1 MTVQEYRNLRLN
13 DSVLD
18 EKGNITKVY
27 DIDRNTRTVKT
38 SRYGNRWRDFHEVEL
53 PGSLNGKK

>member
-1 MTVQEYRNLRLN
+1 MTVKEYRNLRLN
-13 DSVLD
+13 DSVID
-18 EKGNITKVY
+18 EKGKITKVY

-53 PGSLNGKK
+53 PGS